1 MAIDWASVLT
11 QPSPYAQAPFSN
23 LGPYSVAA
31 PNTQGLFV
39 NNGGNLGPAAN
50 AFLRSDMRFGLSNT
64 ASDFSPQ
71 AVAEFLSAAQ
81 SGQVAVNPNLP
92 PQLHQQAQQILQQLQ
107 TGSIAP
113 QQLAAFSPSVDAN
126 QTYSPGRLLSAL
138 GGTTPSATGGG
149 ITSTGGTGGAGGY
162 GAPIDY
168 SGAAS
173 YGGIT
178 SRVFGA
184 IPGTP
189 EGTMPTVQLRQLLEQ
204 SLEADRQAQLARDQF
219 NQQISLGNQQLALQA
234 KTQADD
240 LALRA
245 RQLDQQAAQFSQ
257 TYGLQTQEQQ
267 FRQQL
272 ATQQLQEQQ
281 AEFGQTF
288 GLQTQAQQFQ
298 QGVTTAGLT
307 GTYGGQQTQQSIQL
321 QAQIRQADQQIAQHQ
336 QELDDARRAGDAD
349 RAQREEQFISN
360 LQVQRDQM
368 AQQASQFGQTFGLQQ
383 AGVTGSYNGQE
394 TLASRQFSQNLT
406 LQYAQLREQ
415 IASAQREG
423 DLNRANQLQL
433 QATQLESQ
441 AREHGLDLQFQY
453 AQLQQQGTLATAG
466 LTGVLN
472 GQETLAGRQQR
483 LAEEQAYQQLAAHP
497 ENLIQAALAQ
507 SSRTPGG
514 IPVTPGMTTPVDAN
528 GNPLPNAP
536 AGLAGAVGAGAPQA
550 PLPGVINALLQR
562 QAVPG
567 YGPTAAQGQM
577 VSFADL
583 QNNPALRLNPGALDL
598 ASLGNLG
605 QTEQGYLASI
615 LAAQGQ
621 DVGSFT
627 DAVKRARAGQS
638 SSALM
643 PAF

>member
-1 MAIDWASVLT
+1 MATDWASILT
-11 QPSPYAQAPFSN
+11 QPSPYAQTPFSN

-39 NNGGNLGPAAN
+39 NNGGNLGPGAQ

-64 ASDFSPQ
+64 ASDFTPQ
-71 AVAEFLSAAQ
+71 AIAEFLAAAQ
-81 SGQVAVNPNLP
+81 SGQVAVNPGLP
-92 PQLHQQAQQILQQLQ
+92 PQLQQQAQQILQQLQ

-126 QTYSPGRLLSAL
+126 QTYNPGGLLTAL
-138 GGTTPSATGGG
+138 NGTTPSATGGG
-149 ITSTGGTGGAGGY
+149 TTSTGGSGGAGGAA
-162 GAPIDY
+162 APIDY

-178 SRVFGA
+178 SQVFGA

-219 NQQISLGNQQLALQA
+219 NFQMSLGNQQLALQA

-257 TYGLQTQEQQ
+257 TFGLQTQEQQ

-272 ATQQLQEQQ
+272 ATQQLAEQTRQFNVGATGMINGAPTEQAREFNEQQ
-281 AEFGQTF
+281 
-288 GLQTQAQQFQ
+288 
-298 QGVTTAGLT
+298 
-307 GTYGGQQTQQSIQL
+307 
-321 QAQIRQADQQIAQHQ
+321 R
-336 QELDDARRAGDAD
+336 
-349 RAQREEQFISN
+349 
-360 LQVQRDQM
+360 
-368 AQQASQFGQTFGLQQ
+368 LQQ
-383 AGVTGSYNGQE
+383 AGLLGSLDGQE
-394 TLASRQFSQNLT
+394 TLQ
-406 LQYAQLREQ
+406 
-415 IASAQREG
+415 
-423 DLNRANQLQL
+423 
-433 QATQLESQ
+433 
-441 AREHGLDLQFQY
+441 
-453 AQLQQQGTLATAG
+453 
-466 LTGVLN
+466 
-472 GQETLAGRQQR
+472 GRQQR

-507 SSRTPGG
+507 ASRTPGG

-536 AGLAGAVGAGAPQA
+536 GALGASATEQGQAAMAGRLGGVGNAAPAFQSQGPEGLAGQQAASPQV
-550 PLPGVINALLQR
+550 PLPAIINALLQR

-567 YGPTAAQGQM
+567 YGPVAAQGQM

-615 LAAQGQ
+615 LGAQGQ

-638 SSALM
+638 SSALV
-643 PAF
+643 PSF

>member
-1 MAIDWASVLT
+1 MAINWASILT

-39 NNGGNLGPAAN
+39 NNGGNLGPAAQ

-64 ASDFSPQ
+64 ASDFTPQ
-71 AVAEFLSAAQ
+71 AVAEFLAAAQ

-92 PQLHQQAQQILQQLQ
+92 PQLQQQAQQILQQLQ
-107 TGSIAP
+107 AGSIAP

-126 QTYSPGRLLSAL
+126 QTYSPGGLLSAL
-138 GGTTPSATGGG
+138 GGAPAGGG
-149 ITSTGGTGGAGGY
+149 ATSTGGSGGAGG
-162 GAPIDY
+162 GAAPIDY

-178 SRVFGA
+178 SQVFGA

-204 SLEADRQAQLARDQF
+204 SLEADRQAGLARDQF
-219 NQQISLGNQQLALQA
+219 NYQMSLGNQQFALQA

-257 TYGLQTQEQQ
+257 TFGLQTQEQQ

-281 AEFGQTF
+281 REFTT
-288 GLQTQAQQFQ
+288 TQ
-298 QGVTTAGLT
+298 T
-307 GTYGGQQTQQSIQL
+307 GT
-321 QAQIRQADQQIAQHQ
+321 
-336 QELDDARRAGDAD
+336 LD
-349 RAQREEQFISN
+349 
-360 LQVQRDQM
+360 
-368 AQQASQFGQTFGLQQ
+368 
-383 AGVTGSYNGQE
+383 
-394 TLASRQFSQNLT
+394 
-406 LQYAQLREQ
+406 
-415 IASAQREG
+415 
-423 DLNRANQLQL
+423 
-433 QATQLESQ
+433 
-441 AREHGLDLQFQY
+441 
-453 AQLQQQGTLATAG
+453 
-466 LTGVLN
+466 

-507 SSRTPGG
+507 ASRTPGG
-514 IPVTPGMTTPVDAN
+514 IPVTQAMTTPVDAN

-536 AGLAGAVGAGAPQA
+536 AGLAGAPGVASPGV

-567 YGPTAAQGQM
+567 YGPVAAQGQM
-577 VSFADL
+577 VSLADL

-615 LAAQGQ
+615 LGAQGQ

-638 SSALM
+638 SSALV